1 MSDVWMRVGI
11 SLQVTSEEKARLFDG
26 DQSVLI
32 SALMEKRFSFS
43 GETYIPTDR
52 GDVDFDL
59 ADLPCP

>member
-32 SALMEKRFSFS
+32 SALIFQSAM
-43 GETYIPTDR
+43 
-52 GDVDFDL
+52 
-59 ADLPCP
+59 